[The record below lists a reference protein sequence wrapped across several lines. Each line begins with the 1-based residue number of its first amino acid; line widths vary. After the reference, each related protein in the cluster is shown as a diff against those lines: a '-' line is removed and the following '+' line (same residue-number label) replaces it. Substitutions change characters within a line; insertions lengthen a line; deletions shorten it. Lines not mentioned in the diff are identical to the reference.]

1 MPKVKALYVY
11 PVKSLK
17 GISLTTADVSP
28 IGKCVVHTATHVLI
42 TSLIYSF

>member
-17 GISLTTADVSP
+17 GISLTTADVSS
-28 IGKCVVHTATHVLI
+28 IGKRVLHTAWHELN
-42 TSLIYSF
+42 TSLINGF